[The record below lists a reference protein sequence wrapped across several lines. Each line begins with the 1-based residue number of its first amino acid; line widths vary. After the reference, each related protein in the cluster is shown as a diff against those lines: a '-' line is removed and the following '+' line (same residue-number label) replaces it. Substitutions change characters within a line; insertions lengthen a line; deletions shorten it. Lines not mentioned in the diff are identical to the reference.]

1 MKYLHDFIGEDNI
14 VIKLPKVENKS
25 LENTPTP
32 LSKEYFENKIKEL
45 IGLPITCS
53 NRDRLQI
60 IKQEIEEL
68 ENLIPKFDYVSP
80 LIEQYEEE
88 INKIKLKIRE
98 LITRCDEVL
107 EEGLT
112 EVQIRRKEKLIEK
125 YWYNK

>member
-1 MKYLHDFIGEDNI
+1 MKYLQDFIGEDNI
-14 VIKLPKVENKS
+14 MMKSPKVEIKS

-32 LSKEYFENKIKEL
+32 LSKEYFENKIEEL
-45 IGLPITCS
+45 IGVQITYS

-107 EEGLT
+107 DEGLT
-112 EVQIRRKEKLIEK
+112 EMQIRRKEKLIEK

>member
-25 LENTPTP
+25 LENRPTP
-32 LSKEYFENKIKEL
+32 LSKEYFDKKIEEF
-45 IGLPITCS
+45 IGLQITYS

-107 EEGLT
+107 EEDLT
-112 EVQIRRKEKLIEK
+112 EMQIRRKEKLIEK

>member
-1 MKYLHDFIGEDNI
+1 MEYWHDFIGEDNI
-14 VIKLPKVENKS
+14 VIKLPKVEIKS

-32 LSKEYFENKIKEL
+32 LSKEYFDKKIEEF
-45 IGLPITCS
+45 IGLQITYS

-68 ENLIPKFDYVSP
+68 ESLIPKFNYVSP

-107 EEGLT
+107 EEDLT
-112 EVQIRRKEKLIEK
+112 EIQIRRKEKLIEK

>member
-1 MKYLHDFIGEDNI
+1 MME
-14 VIKLPKVENKS
+14 LPKVEIKS
-25 LENTPTP
+25 LENMPTQ
-32 LSKEYFENKIKEL
+32 LTKEYFENKIEEL
-45 IGLPITCS
+45 MGIQITYS

-107 EEGLT
+107 EEDLT
-112 EVQIRRKEKLIEK
+112 EMRIRRKEKLIEK

>member
-1 MKYLHDFIGEDNI
+1 MIE
-14 VIKLPKVENKS
+14 LPKVEIKS

-32 LSKEYFENKIKEL
+32 LSKEYFDKKIEEF
-45 IGLPITCS
+45 IGLPITYS

-80 LIEQYEEE
+80 LIEQDEEE
-88 INKIKLKIRE
+88 INNIKLKIRE

>member
-1 MKYLHDFIGEDNI
+1 MIE
-14 VIKLPKVENKS
+14 LPKVEIKS
-25 LENTPTP
+25 LENTPTQ
-32 LSKEYFENKIKEL
+32 LTKEYFENKIEEL
-45 IGLPITCS
+45 IGLPITYS
-53 NRDRLQI
+53 NRDRVEI

-112 EVQIRRKEKLIEK
+112 EMQIRRKEKLIEE

>member
-1 MKYLHDFIGEDNI
+1 MHDFIGEDNI

-32 LSKEYFENKIKEL
+32 LSKEYFDKKIEEF
-45 IGLPITCS
+45 IGLQITYS

>member
-1 MKYLHDFIGEDNI
+1 MKS
-14 VIKLPKVENKS
+14 PKVEVKS
-25 LENTPTP
+25 LENRPTQ
-32 LSKEYFENKIKEL
+32 LSKEYFENKIEEL
-45 IGLPITCS
+45 MGVQIKYS
-53 NRDRLQI
+53 NRARLQI

-68 ENLIPKFDYVSP
+68 EKLIPKFDYVSP

-112 EVQIRRKEKLIEK
+112 EMQIRRKEKLIEE
-125 YWYNK
+125 YWYNKQRENLYGR

>member
-1 MKYLHDFIGEDNI
+1 MEYWHDFIGEDNI
-14 VIKLPKVENKS
+14 VIKLPKVEIKS

-32 LSKEYFENKIKEL
+32 LSKEYFDKKIEEF
-45 IGLPITCS
+45 IGLQITYS

-68 ENLIPKFDYVSP
+68 ESLIPKFDYVSP

>member
-1 MKYLHDFIGEDNI
+1 MKYWHDFIGEDNI
-14 VIKLPKVENKS
+14 VIKLPKVEIKS

-32 LSKEYFENKIKEL
+32 LSKEYFDKKIEEF
-45 IGLPITCS
+45 IGLPITYS

-68 ENLIPKFDYVSP
+68 ESLIPKFDYVSP

>member
-1 MKYLHDFIGEDNI
+1 MIE
-14 VIKLPKVENKS
+14 LPKVEIKS
-25 LENTPTP
+25 LENTPTQ
-32 LSKEYFENKIKEL
+32 LTKEYFENKIEEL
-45 IGLPITCS
+45 IGLQITYS
-53 NRDRLQI
+53 NRDRLQM

-68 ENLIPKFDYVSP
+68 ENLIPKFDYVSQ

-107 EEGLT
+107 EEDLT
-112 EVQIRRKEKLIEK
+112 EMQIRRKEKLIEK

>member
-1 MKYLHDFIGEDNI
+1 MMKS
-14 VIKLPKVENKS
+14 PKVEIKS
-25 LENTPTP
+25 LENRPIQ
-32 LSKEYFENKIKEL
+32 LSKEYFENKIEEL
-45 IGLPITCS
+45 MGLQITYS
-53 NRDRLQI
+53 NRARLQI

-112 EVQIRRKEKLIEK
+112 EMQIRRKEKIIEK

>member
-1 MKYLHDFIGEDNI
+1 ME
-14 VIKLPKVENKS
+14 LPKVEIKS
-25 LENTPTP
+25 LENK
-32 LSKEYFENKIKEL
+32 LSKEYFENKIEEL
-45 IGLPITCS
+45 MGVQITYS

-107 EEGLT
+107 GEGLT
-112 EVQIRRKEKLIEK
+112 EMQIRRKEKLIEK

>member
-1 MKYLHDFIGEDNI
+1 MKYLNDFIGEDNI
-14 VIKLPKVENKS
+14 VIKLPKVEIKL
-25 LENTPTP
+25 LENRPAQ
-32 LSKEYFENKIKEL
+32 LSKEYFEKKIEEF
-45 IGLPITCS
+45 IGLQITYS
-53 NRDRLQI
+53 NRDRLQM

-107 EEGLT
+107 GEGLT
-112 EVQIRRKEKLIEK
+112 EMRIRRKEKLIEK

>member
-14 VIKLPKVENKS
+14 MIELPKVEITS

-32 LSKEYFENKIKEL
+32 LSKEYFDKKIEEF
-45 IGLPITCS
+45 IGLQITYS

-68 ENLIPKFDYVSP
+68 ESLIPKFDYVSP